1 MSSIIDFAQLTLQGR
16 LTDDP
21 EMGTTSGGSTY
32 CRFRVATN
40 RRMGKDK
47 EKTSFIPVTVFGTD
61 AANCGKFLTKGRAVH
76 VTGDFETDKYED
88 REGNKRTGF
97 GVVAKSVI
105 FGPGGSMSEDGPGES
120 RSGSARAQD
129 ANRDGG
135 YNSGSRGEPSGGDRD
150 RGGEYIRKGRGRGYD
165 KG

>member
-1 MSSIIDFAQLTLQGR
+1 MRSIIDFAQLTLQGR

-21 EMGTTSGGSTY
+21 ESGTSSGGNTY
-32 CRFRVATN
+32 CRFRVACN
-40 RRMGKDK
+40 KRLGKDK

-61 AANCGKFLTKGRAVH
+61 AVNCSKFLTKGRAVH

-105 FGPGGSMSEDGPGES
+105 FGPGGRDNADEDEERGT
-120 RSGSARAQD
+120 SGSY
-129 ANRDGG
+129 RDNHGS
-135 YNSGSRGEPSGGDRD
+135 NSDSRNSND

-165 KG
+165 KGR

>member
-21 EMGTTSGGSTY
+21 EMGTTSNGSTY

-105 FGPGGSMSEDGPGES
+105 FGPGGTMNSDEDGPS
-120 RSGSARAQD
+120 DNRSGSY
-129 ANRDGG
+129 RD
-135 YNSGSRGEPSGGDRD
+135 NKNDTNDSNRD
-150 RGGEYIRKGRGRGYD
+150 RGGEYIRKSRGRGYD
-165 KG
+165 QG